1 MKSRY
6 FWRGLSG
13 KLLVLTVLFVMLA
26 EIILFVPSAAMYRQS
41 WLQQRVS
48 AAQQLTLAV
57 MGVPDFQG
65 STLLNKSFMDD
76 TDVIAVMQKKEG
88 MTESVLGMAPA
99 DGVYTAVDMRKP
111 GRLPD
116 IGATLRAYF
125 GDGSGY
131 LRVQAEPSVPGAQ
144 MLEIIVPNAAVKAA
158 LIAYCHRIIA
168 LSFLIAVFTGL
179 LIYLAL
185 SWLIVRPLQR
195 LALAHS
201 IFRADPELRAGHIMT
216 SDRKDEIGVLER
228 EFIDM
233 KSDIRGALKQKDRLA
248 TLGLA
253 VAKINHD
260 LRNVLTSAQLI
271 SDRLATDSEERV
283 RRMGERLVRAVDRG
297 VQLCTATLNYSKSN
311 EDAPRPQTLRL
322 ASLLGEAAGDAIAAA
337 RGRAI
342 INWVND
348 VPTELRIMADPDQ
361 TYRIFNNLF
370 RNAVQAMSGHTSD
383 LAPTL
388 HVDAKPVII
397 EDDAGKPVG
406 HDIIIRVIDNGP
418 GLPLDAQKSLFKPFT
433 GTAKGGTGL
442 GLTISRELARAHGG
456 DLRLETTSEAGTV
469 FAVVLPGMPPEA

>member
-13 KLLVLTVLFVMLA
+13 KLLVLTILFVMLA

-48 AAQQLTLAV
+48 AAHQLTLAV
-57 MGVPDFQG
+57 MGVPDFKG
-65 STLLNKSFMDD
+65 SELLNKSFMDD

-99 DGVYTAVDMRKP
+99 DGVYTKVDLRMP
-111 GRLPD
+111 GRVPD
-116 IGATLRAYF
+116 MGATLGTYF

-131 LRVQAEPSVPGAQ
+131 LRVQGSPSVPGAQ
-144 MLEIIVPNAAVKAA
+144 MLEVIVPNAALKQA
-158 LIAYCHRIIA
+158 LVEYCHRIIG

-195 LALAHS
+195 LATAHGA
-201 IFRADPELRAGHIMT
+201 FRADPEMRAGHIT
-216 SDRKDEIGVLER
+216 ASTRKDEIGILER

-248 TLGLA
+248 MLGLA

-283 RRMGERLVRAVDRG
+283 RRMGERLVRAVDCG
-297 VQLCTATLNYSKSN
+297 VQLCTATLSYSKSN
-311 EDAPRPQTLRL
+311 EDAPKPQTLRL
-322 ASLLGEAAGDAIAAA
+322 ASLLGEASGDAIAAA
-337 RGRAI
+337 RGRAVV
-342 INWVND
+342 NWVND
-348 VPTELRIMADPDQ
+348 VPTDMTVLADPDQ

-370 RNAVQAMSGHTSD
+370 RNAVQAMSGRDNGH
-383 LAPTL
+383 APSL
-388 HVDAKPVII
+388 RVDAKQVIK
-397 EDDAGKPVG
+397 EDEDGSPAG

-418 GLPLDAQKSLFKPFT
+418 GLSASAQKSLFKPFT

-442 GLTISRELARAHGG
+442 GLTISRELAQANGG
-456 DLRLETTSEAGTV
+456 DLRLEATSEAGTV
-469 FAVVLPGMPPEA
+469 FAVVLPGTE

>member
-13 KLLVLTVLFVMLA
+13 KLLILTVLFVMLA

-41 WLQQRVS
+41 WLQERVG

-57 MGVPDFQG
+57 MGVPNFQG
-65 STLLNKSFMDD
+65 SELLNKSFMDD
-76 TDVIAVMQKKEG
+76 TDVTAVMQKKEG

-99 DGVYTAVDMRKP
+99 GAVYTKVDMREF
-111 GRLPD
+111 GRVPD

-131 LRVQAEPSVPGAQ
+131 LRVVGEPAVPGAQ
-144 MLEIIVPNAAVKAA
+144 TLEVIIPNSAVKQA
-158 LIAYCHRIIA
+158 LVEYCHRIIGLSVMIA
-168 LSFLIAVFTGL
+168 LFTGL

-195 LALAHS
+195 LADAHK
-201 IFRADPELRAGHIMT
+201 IFRDDPELSADFIT
-216 SDRKDEIGVLER
+216 SSTRKDEIGILER

-311 EDAPRPQTLRL
+311 EDAPKPQKLRL
-322 ASLLGEAAGDAIAAA
+322 ASLLGEAASDAMAAA
-337 RGRAI
+337 RARAKI
-342 INWVND
+342 AWVND
-348 VPTELRIMADPDQ
+348 VPSDMCVMADPDQ

-370 RNAVQAMSGHTSD
+370 RNAVQALSSHNGD
-383 LAPTL
+383 LAGDLAATL
-388 HVDAKPVII
+388 RVDAKSVAL
-397 EDDAGKPVG
+397 ENGAGYDV
-406 HDIIIRVIDNGP
+406 IIRVIDNGP
-418 GLPLDAQKSLFKPFT
+418 GLPANAQKSLFKPFT

-469 FAVVLPGMPPEA
+469 FAVVLPGAPD